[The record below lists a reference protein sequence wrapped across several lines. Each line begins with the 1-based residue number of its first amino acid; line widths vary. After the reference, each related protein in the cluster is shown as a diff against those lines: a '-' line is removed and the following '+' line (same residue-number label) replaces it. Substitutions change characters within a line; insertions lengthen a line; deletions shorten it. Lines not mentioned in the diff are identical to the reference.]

1 MKLHDEKRTNDDLH
15 AVSPG
20 GGVSAGGGGGNG
32 NGGGSGG
39 GGGGGNDPVDDA
51 NNWNNNLGSTIGSFV
66 TAIVQADG
74 DAKDAY
80 TARVL
85 NLLKVPNA
93 EFVADVSLVGQKDPL
108 QVRID
113 TPVISITRVDPILID
128 TATIEMEMNVASS
141 VSDESQNDVKAEG
154 SGSASVGWGP
164 FKASI
169 SVSASMASSSSHQ
182 RKSDFRSRT
191 QCKVEMSQG
200 ETPEGLALIMESVHS
215 FVNTAT
221 QINKQIVEA
230 SLPAAIKDAQEN
242 SKPVPPP
249 SPNP

>member
-1 MKLHDEKRTNDDLH
+1 MKHDETRNSDAVH
-15 AVSPG
+15 AGGAS
-20 GGVSAGGGGGNG
+20 GGVTGGSGGGNG

-39 GGGGGNDPVDDA
+39 GGGGGNNPVDDA

-128 TATIEMEMNVASS
+128 TAEIEMEMNVASS
-141 VSDESQNDVKAEG
+141 VSDESTQDVKASG

-169 SVSASMASSSSHQ
+169 SVSASMASSASHQ

-191 QCKVEMSQG
+191 QCKVLMSQG
-200 ETPEGLALIMESVHS
+200 ETPEGLALIMESIHN
-215 FVNTAT
+215 FVSTAT
-221 QINKQIVEA
+221 QMNKQIVEA
-230 SLPAAIKDAQEN
+230 SLPDVIKDAQAN
-242 SKPVPPP
+242 SKPVPE
-249 SPNP
+249 PNPN